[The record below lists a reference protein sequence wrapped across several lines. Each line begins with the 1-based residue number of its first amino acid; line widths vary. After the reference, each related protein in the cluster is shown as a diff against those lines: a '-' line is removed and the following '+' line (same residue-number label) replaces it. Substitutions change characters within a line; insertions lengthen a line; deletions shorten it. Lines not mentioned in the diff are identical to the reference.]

1 MENQITAVVLDDN
14 GNECEQTFSVE
25 RKFAVDNKEYL
36 ALIPIEDDD
45 MIYLFAFTET
55 DGKVEL
61 LEIEDDDEYDRV
73 AEVYENL
80 MGE

>member
-25 RKFAVDNKEYL
+25 RKFSVDNKEYL
-36 ALIPIEDDD
+36 ALIPVEDDD